1 MRQLYAKSRNLKR
14 FLSVAIGKRR
24 NSSGEDDNTE
34 DKAFSVKQINEMEIS
49 HLRPSWRC
57 FSYEEIVKAT
67 DGFHKDNLVG
77 TGGYAEV
84 YRGVTEDGGAIAV
97 KRLTRASS
105 DEQREK
111 DFLTE
116 LGAVGH
122 VRHPN
127 VSALLGCCVDG
138 GLHLV
143 FEFYSRGSVSSNLHD
158 ANSPPIAWKL
168 RFNIAVGTARGLH
181 YLHKQCRR
189 RIIHRDIKA
198 SNILLT
204 ESFEAQISDF
214 GLARWLPS
222 EWTHR
227 AVAPIE
233 GTFGC
238 LAPEYFMHGIVDEK
252 TDVFAFGVFLLE
264 IVTGRKPVDGCH
276 RNLLCWINA
285 RSYLNNGIIDK
296 LVDPRLGEEYDMG
309 QLKRLTFAASLCT
322 RPTATLRPS
331 MTEVVELL
339 EGGEITQ
346 EQWKMLEEEEEEF
359 WGFDDLDD
367 DDNRCS
373 TPSTSSTGNSQPQFV

>member
-1 MRQLYAKSRNLKR
+1 MRQSYAKSRNLKR

-49 HLRPSWRC
+49 HLRPGWRC
-57 FSYEEIVKAT
+57 FSYEEILKAT

-77 TGGYAEV
+77 WGGYAEV
-84 YRGVTEDGGAIAV
+84 YRGVAEDGEAIAV

-168 RFNIAVGTARGLH
+168 RFDIAVGTARGLH
-181 YLHKQCRR
+181 YLHKQRRR

-198 SNILLT
+198 SNILPT
-204 ESFEAQISDF
+204 ESFE
-214 GLARWLPS
+214 
-222 EWTHR
+222 
-227 AVAPIE
+227 
-233 GTFGC
+233 
-238 LAPEYFMHGIVDEK
+238 
-252 TDVFAFGVFLLE
+252 
-264 IVTGRKPVDGCH
+264 
-276 RNLLCWINA
+276 
-285 RSYLNNGIIDK
+285 
-296 LVDPRLGEEYDMG
+296 
-309 QLKRLTFAASLCT
+309 
-322 RPTATLRPS
+322 
-331 MTEVVELL
+331 
-339 EGGEITQ
+339 
-346 EQWKMLEEEEEEF
+346 
-359 WGFDDLDD
+359 
-367 DDNRCS
+367 
-373 TPSTSSTGNSQPQFV
+373 PQVK